1 MNAKRF
7 PLNHKLD
14 KTLLVR
20 NNHGKCLAVD
30 THGERNPAENGA
42 KIVQSDCNF
51 SEKGQRWKIQNN
63 RVCNDWNKCITT
75 SFEYKSGSITFIVHW
90 DPVND
95 ERRQM
100 WSVSG
105 KNHFYNIG
113 HLLGISKDSDK
124 TGAEAIT
131 DYSDERKKGQF
142 WYFMYNEFDHN
153 RDTDQHAQVSFDSY
167 DLAERNRKH
176 NVLQTTSAHPNNEQS
191 HIIFTSTKSPYQIYY
206 QRLQTFTTLKHTTE
220 ISKHVL
226 KPKDSFRQ
234 LKNGHGLCLAVENDG
249 AISPSENGALIIQSD
264 CNQLEK
270 GQHWKITD
278 DYHLCNRWNKCL
290 SIPLNT
296 TPGDIT
302 SSIIHDEYH
311 QNSEHQNW
319 KHGKS
324 GILFNN
330 GRCLST
336 IKNRRNKGTGVQSYE
351 CNFQLEGQIWT
362 FCSDFS

>member
-1 MNAKRF
+1 M
-7 PLNHKLD
+7 
-14 KTLLVR
+14 VR
-20 NNHGKCLAVD
+20 
-30 THGERNPAENGA
+30 
-42 KIVQSDCNF
+42 
-51 SEKGQRWKIQNN
+51 GQRFNEELS
-63 RVCNDWNKCITT
+63 NDSN
-75 SFEYKSGSITFIVHW
+75 
-90 DPVND
+90 
-95 ERRQM
+95 
-100 WSVSG
+100 
-105 KNHFYNIG
+105 
-113 HLLGISKDSDK
+113 K

-131 DYSDERKKGQF
+131 DFLDQRKKGQF
-142 WYFMYNEFDHN
+142 WYFMHNEFDHN
-153 RDTDQHAQVSFDSY
+153 ANTDKLTEKSFDSTESY
-167 DLAERNRKH
+167 RMH
-176 NVLQTTSAHPNNEQS
+176 SVLQPTTTYPNHERGNLKL
-191 HIIFTSTKSPYQIYY
+191 TSTKLFY

-220 ISKHVL
+220 VSKQVL
-226 KPKDSFRQ
+226 EPKDGFRQ
-234 LKNGHGLCLAVENDG
+234 LKNGHGMCLAVENDG
-249 AISPSENGALIIQSD
+249 VISPSENGALIIQSD

-270 GQHWKITD
+270 GQHWKLTN

-302 SSIIHDEYH
+302 SSIIQDEYH

-362 FCSDFS
+362 FCSDCS